1 MLGSSGRL
9 SLNLSM
15 WRTIASLISPP
26 SHHQPTVSL
35 LVKRMTELST
45 SGLQDVYFQ
54 IFGTSILQGDPK
66 NVHTRLFNFI
76 LFLSVIFI
84 GHWQWRSFYLR
95 QNSTQNVCIKLP
107 KTRSLQIHWWP
118 LPKFS
123 NTLSIVRFA

>member
-1 MLGSSGRL
+1 MAGVQWPVSKYILMINPGVGLGSSGRL

-54 IFGTSILQGDPK
+54 IFGTSILQGGPK

-84 GHWQWRSFYLR
+84 GL
-95 QNSTQNVCIKLP
+95 
-107 KTRSLQIHWWP
+107 
-118 LPKFS
+118 
-123 NTLSIVRFA
+123 